1 MSINTTITDKKYKKL
16 SLQVSLTG
24 LSFCVFDTLNQKVL
38 SVNEVH
44 FDTFHKATKI
54 EELFADAFRDNPEL
68 KDSYDEIL
76 VIHNNNLSTFV
87 PEPLFDENFL
97 GSYLQYNTKVF
108 DTDFF
113 AFDEI
118 SNYQMNAVY
127 IPYVN
132 INNFFI
138 DQFGSFDYKHAN
150 SILVTKI
157 LDASKNNDDK
167 KMIVNFNPGHFEIIV
182 VQNQKLLLFNSFDYQ
197 TPEDFL
203 YYLLFTAEQ
212 LNMNPEN
219 FKLELLGTITEED
232 DFYQLAFKYIRNVS
246 LFDVSN
252 LQKNNSFSTA
262 QNQKHFI
269 LFQSWESFQVNIK
282 EDAFFRPKD
291 FQFAPQPIC
300 RKKHY
305 SMFWTIISVLKAWKY
320 WIYLQ
325 EPEISVS
332 NLLLVAARPS
342 LLSMLILVA

>member
-1 MSINTTITDKKYKKL
+1 MNYNFQLAPLIFAIAIAIEFLICKFATMSINTTITDKKYKKL

-24 LSFCVFDTLNQKVL
+24 LSFCVFDTLNNVIL
-38 SVNEVH
+38 SLQEVQ

-108 DTDFF
+108 ETDFF

-118 SNYQMNAVY
+118 PNYQMNAVY

-150 SILVTKI
+150 SILVTKL
-157 LDASKNNDDK
+157 LDVSKNNDDK

-182 VQNQKLLLFNSFDYQ
+182 VQNQKLHLFNSFDYQ

-219 FKLELLGTITEED
+219 FKLELLGTIAEED
-232 DFYQLAFKYIRNVS
+232 DFYQLAYKYIRNIS

-252 LQKNNSFSTA
+252 LQKNNTFSTA

-269 LFQSWESFQVNIK
+269 LFQS
-282 EDAFFRPKD
+282 
-291 FQFAPQPIC
+291 
-300 RKKHY
+300 
-305 SMFWTIISVLKAWKY
+305 
-320 WIYLQ
+320 
-325 EPEISVS
+325 
-332 NLLLVAARPS
+332 
-342 LLSMLILVA
+342 